1 MTGVLLLVFF
11 FYQKGDVMS
20 TLPMIPSTT
29 VTSEKTIFTQPA
41 STTKAPLA
49 IGKI

>member
-1 MTGVLLLVFF
+1 MTGVLLLVF